1 MFNKIFLILFS
12 NTVIFSN
19 SFIYTQKNSDDFRK
33 SQNKL
38 KVELRL
44 FQQKYNAEISE
55 LQTTIEKNKTCSD
68 SSLVDTKLK
77 FEKELIKVK
86 SELGKNNSTLR
97 KDYNELVAS
106 NKSNGNYL
114 LIFGI
119 VALLLLVITLFIG
132 FRLFSLKRKL
142 FRLEED
148 NHTQKNQI
156 TQLTTNSSEN
166 LALVLDKIATVTN
179 NNKSEAAPD
188 HSLVIELVKHI
199 TTIEN
204 NMSRMDPNDRG
215 LARIKRA
222 VENMHNSLKSM
233 DYEITT
239 FIGREIREGE
249 IIEVDL
255 SEPDDSI
262 EMGKKVIFNVIKA
275 EILFQGKQIQR
286 GKVDIKYNPNN

>member
-12 NTVIFSN
+12 NTLIFSN

-38 KVELRL
+38 KVELQV

-55 LQTTIEKNKTCSD
+55 LQTTIEKNKICSD

-77 FEKELIKVK
+77 LEKEIIKVK
-86 SELGKNNSTLR
+86 SELESNNSTLK
-97 KDYNELVAS
+97 KDYNKLVAS
-106 NKSNGNYL
+106 NESYGNFIL
-114 LIFGI
+114 VFG
-119 VALLLLVITLFIG
+119 VVSLLLVVFILFIG

-148 NHTQKNQI
+148 NHTQQNQI

-166 LALVLDKIATVTN
+166 LSLVLDKIATATN
-179 NNKSEAAPD
+179 NNLTETAPD

-222 VENMHNSLKSM
+222 VDNIYNSLKSM
-233 DYEITT
+233 DYEITQL
-239 FIGREIREGE
+239 IGRQINDGE
-249 IIEVDL
+249 IIEIDR

-262 EMGKKVIFNVIKA
+262 EIGKKVIFNVIKA